1 MVILKGP
8 SLFAANFGLTIF
20 LLRFLAS
27 SHTLSPAMKGVNFD
41 WMRLFMVCLAS
52 SWAAEASS
60 LALTSSSS
68 HFSTAGRLVLLA
80 MSGSACGSYP
90 IMR

>member
-1 MVILKGP
+1 MILKGP
-8 SLFAANFGLTIF
+8 SLFAVNFGLMMF

-27 SHTLSPAMKGVNFD
+27 SHTLSPAIKGVNLD
-41 WMRLFMVCLAS
+41 WIQLFMVCLAS
-52 SWAAEASS
+52 SWVAEASF

-68 HFSTAGRLVLLA
+68 HLSMVGRSVLLV

-90 IMR
+90 MMR